1 MVFSV
6 LFIEAVLLFQ
16 LSVLL
21 FFAILEFITNCLH
34 RIRLSYLSSIGV
46 AMRLIVNNLTFK
58 VRPYLRVVFRG
69 ISYLWLSILMTLL
82 LPYLLLF
89 CLFYCLF
96 NKSIKKLHHIE
107 YALNI
112 PTYDVLAL
120 DLQKVILDYLRLG
133 EQYEQS
139 IKGRLFWLN
148 LVNALQLF
156 IELRK
161 YDVKYLQVPGPAH

>member
-21 FFAILEFITNCLH
+21 FFAILEFITDCLH

-69 ISYLWLSILMTLL
+69 ISYL
-82 LPYLLLF
+82 
-89 CLFYCLF
+89 
-96 NKSIKKLHHIE
+96 
-107 YALNI
+107 
-112 PTYDVLAL
+112 
-120 DLQKVILDYLRLG
+120 
-133 EQYEQS
+133 
-139 IKGRLFWLN
+139 
-148 LVNALQLF
+148 
-156 IELRK
+156 
-161 YDVKYLQVPGPAH
+161 